1 MAKSRVSRKSKNFMA
16 RTERIERAK
25 QSFKVATQVRFMAEA
40 LTNQALLDTCLLQQP
55 DLEMRQKMFAFM
67 KPFLKFPNPVC
78 PSPMNITTDS
88 GIVMPFPR

>member
-1 MAKSRVSRKSKNFMA
+1 MA
-16 RTERIERAK
+16 RVERIERAK
-25 QSFKVATQVRFMAEA
+25 QSFKVATQVRLMAESIP
-40 LTNQALLDTCLLQQP
+40 NQSILDTCLLQQP

-67 KPFLKFPNPVC
+67 RPFLKFPNPVC